1 MASGGGV
8 AVEEVCAAPNHC
20 ELGEEIQLLVKF
32 TATEALADVHW
43 QVVYE
48 CDVVE
53 LRQRVTLAE
62 RRVDS
67 YPPGPAELR
76 LKCKV
81 PLSELPANNIANVS
95 LLLVTLT
102 AAGGSQL
109 AKVSLPVQVVEDGD
123 RYVRTIL
130 APSL

>member
-8 AVEEVCAAPNHC
+8 AVRMLRGAQPLRAGGGNPAAGEVHRGRGAGGRTLAGGVRVRCRGAAP
-20 ELGEEIQLLVKF
+20 E
-32 TATEALADVHW
+32 
-43 QVVYE
+43 
-48 CDVVE
+48 
-53 LRQRVTLAE
+53 
-62 RRVDS
+62 
-67 YPPGPAELR
+67 ELR

-95 LLLVTLT
+95 LLLVTLI